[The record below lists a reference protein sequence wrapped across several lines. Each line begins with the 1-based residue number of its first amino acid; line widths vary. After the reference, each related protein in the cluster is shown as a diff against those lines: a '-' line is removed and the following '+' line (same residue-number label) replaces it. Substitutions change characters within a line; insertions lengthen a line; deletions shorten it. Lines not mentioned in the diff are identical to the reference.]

1 MIRRQTI
8 QCSIVL
14 EAVNRTKG
22 HSTADEIYEMI
33 HGDYPTL
40 SRATVYRNLNRL
52 AEDGQIRKIT
62 LPGGA
67 DCFEK
72 MCNPHYHIKCRS
84 CGRIFDV
91 DMPYMENLQS
101 RIRDCHGFEILSH
114 DIIFSGICPECRASS
129 SPDPEKENGT

>member
-14 EAVNRTKG
+14 EAVTKTMG
-22 HSTADEIYEMI
+22 HATADEIYEMI
-33 HGDYPTL
+33 HKDYPSL

-52 AEDGQIRKIT
+52 ADEGLIRKIL

-67 DCFEK
+67 DCFER
-72 MCNPHYHIKCRS
+72 MCSPHYHVKCRS
-84 CGRIFDV
+84 CGRVFDV
-91 DMPYMENLQS
+91 DMPYMEDLAS
-101 RIRDCHGFEILSH
+101 RIRDDHGFEILSH

-129 SPDPEKENGT
+129 SPDPGKENVK

>member
-52 AEDGQIRKIT
+52 AD
-62 LPGGA
+62 
-67 DCFEK
+67 
-72 MCNPHYHIKCRS
+72 
-84 CGRIFDV
+84 
-91 DMPYMENLQS
+91 
-101 RIRDCHGFEILSH
+101 
-114 DIIFSGICPECRASS
+114 
-129 SPDPEKENGT
+129 